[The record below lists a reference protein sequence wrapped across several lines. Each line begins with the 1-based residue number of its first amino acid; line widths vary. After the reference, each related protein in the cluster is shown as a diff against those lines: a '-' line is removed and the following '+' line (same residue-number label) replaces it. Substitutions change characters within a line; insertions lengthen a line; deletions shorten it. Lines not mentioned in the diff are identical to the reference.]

1 MSDLVETHS
10 GYRLH
15 ERPLQFQSQGVWR
28 TVVQI
33 LSRWQE
39 PGALGFTVLAD
50 NGQKYILEYNQ
61 ENDIWKVGPAG
72 PRKAIP
78 SSF

>member
-1 MSDLVETHS
+1 MSDLVETYS
-10 GYRLH
+10 GHRLH
-15 ERPLQFQSQGVWR
+15 ERPIRFQSQGVWR

-50 NGQKYILEYNQ
+50 NGQKYTLEYNQ
-61 ENDIWKVGPAG
+61 EHDIWEVGLCRP
-72 PRKAIP
+72 
-78 SSF
+78 